1 MKKLIKLF
9 ICIIL
14 MLVSVYGIHYY
25 YTKVEPTDTNKK
37 GIINHKD
44 DMESLSDLKEKYN
57 NNEIVMFVDIP
68 DVLSLPIV
76 QTDDNDYY
84 LLHDI
89 DKKENSVGTP
99 FLDYRI
105 SSLNDKKVIVYGHND
120 VDPNLPFSA
129 LTSYKDESFYK
140 EHSTI
145 LVNSNEGKR
154 KYEIFS
160 CFVDDKNFNY
170 DILNVFNNTKYEEQ
184 LKLLK
189 EKSVYDTGVEV
200 SRDNRIIILLTGTL
214 SDSKDSLKYQ
224 FVVGKEIIKDKK

>member
-76 QTDDNDYY
+76 QTGDNDYY

-89 DKKENSVGTP
+89 DC
-99 FLDYRI
+99 
-105 SSLNDKKVIVYGHND
+105 VYGFVFWGNI
-120 VDPNLPFSA
+120 
-129 LTSYKDESFYK
+129 TGIDEFD
-140 EHSTI
+140 T
-145 LVNSNEGKR
+145 
-154 KYEIFS
+154 
-160 CFVDDKNFNY
+160 KNRDN
-170 DILNVFNNTKYEEQ
+170 ILNSDTETAMKTLKINKNNEM
-184 LKLLK
+184 
-189 EKSVYDTGVEV
+189 
-200 SRDNRIIILLTGTL
+200 
-214 SDSKDSLKYQ
+214 
-224 FVVGKEIIKDKK
+224 